1 MPKKSLQVVSEPQGE
16 FLRGLGL
23 PRFQPSL
30 DQIAFKSEVLSK
42 HQSGERITFSS
53 RKLSALVGGTP
64 TKSTVARWMAVPGFK
79 EWMAD
84 ERDAKTLGE
93 SLIPEVVKELYE
105 TVKSGIDTAKVA
117 AARTLMEFYY
127 PKPVN
132 RNLNV
137 DGDLKDLSD
146 EDMNNQIEELLNK

>member
-1 MPKKSLQVVSEPQGE
+1 MSKKTLQVVLEPQE
-16 FLRGLGL
+16 ELLHSLGL

-42 HQSGERITFSS
+42 LKNGEKVSFST

-64 TKSTVARWMAVPGFK
+64 TKSTVARWMAIPGFK
-79 EWMAD
+79 EWLGD
-84 ERDAKTLGE
+84 NRDAKTLGE

-117 AARTLMEFYY
+117 AARTLMEFYSQ
-127 PKPVN
+127 KPVN

-137 DGDLKDLSD
+137 EGEIKDLSD
-146 EDMNNQIEELLNK
+146 DEMDKQIEELLKK